1 MKKKFTLYI
10 ITSAYNEE
18 DCLPELFKRIEDV
31 MRFEINY
38 KYQIHI
44 IDNGSSDRTWDIISK
59 HSSRDKRI
67 TGYKMSR
74 NFILDAALTC
84 GLDQANADVAILMCS
99 DLQDPPE
106 TIPSLLREFE
116 QGYDQVLVKIASR
129 DSVPLIRRV
138 LSKLFYKI
146 ARIMTEQMLP
156 ESVSDFRLVNRRTY
170 IAIRSM
176 RESHRFLRGIGAWVG
191 FRTSEI
197 EISRPPRFSGESK
210 WLGVSLFKVITIA
223 SRSILAYSATP
234 LIWISTLGFILSL
247 ISFFGVSILS
257 ITWIVSGVPFA
268 GYGTIV
274 GFISLGFSLTML
286 SIGVLAQYLGLI
298 YEEVKQRPLY
308 IISEITT

>member
-1 MKKKFTLYI
+1 MTRKMTI
-10 ITSAYNEE
+10 DVITSAYNEE
-18 DCLPELFKRIEDV
+18 DCLPELFNRLEKVLCKEKKY
-31 MRFEINY
+31 N
-38 KYQIHI
+38 YQIHI
-44 IDNGSSDRTWDIISK
+44 IDNGSSDRTWEIISK

-84 GLDQANADVAILMCS
+84 GLDQANADVAIVMCS

-116 QGYDQVLVKIASR
+116 KGYDQVLVKIASR
-129 DSVPLIRRV
+129 ESVPLIRRV

-146 ARIMTEQMLP
+146 ARFMTDQMLP
-156 ESVSDFRLVNRRTY
+156 ESVSDFRLVNRKTY
-170 IAIRSM
+170 IAMRSM
-176 RESHRFLRGIGAWVG
+176 RESHRFLRGLGAWVG
-191 FRTSEI
+191 FNTSEI
-197 EISRPPRFSGESK
+197 EISRPARFSGESK
-210 WLGVSLFKVITIA
+210 WLGQSLFNVITIA

-234 LIWISTLGFILSL
+234 LIWISTFGFIFSL
-247 ISFFGVSILS
+247 ISFIGVSILS
-257 ITWIVSGVPFA
+257 ITWIIVGVPFA

-308 IISEITT
+308 IISEITN

>member
-1 MKKKFTLYI
+1 MTRKMTLDI

-18 DCLPELFKRIEDV
+18 DCLPELFNRLENVLRKEKK
-31 MRFEINY
+31 Y

-44 IDNGSSDRTWDIISK
+44 MDNGSSDRTWEIINKFSAL
-59 HSSRDKRI
+59 DKRI
-67 TGYKMSR
+67 TGYRMSR
-74 NFILDAALTC
+74 NFTLDSALTC
-84 GLDQANADVAILMCS
+84 GLDQATADIAIVMCS

-106 TIPSLLREFE
+106 TIPTLLRKFE
-116 QGYDQVLVKIASR
+116 EGYDQVLVKIASR
-129 DSVPLIRRV
+129 DSVPLLRRA

-146 ARIMTEQMLP
+146 ARFMTDKMLP
-156 ESVSDFRLVNRRTY
+156 ESVSDFRLINRKTY
-170 IAIRSM
+170 IAIRNM
-176 RESHRFLRGIGAWVG
+176 RESHRFLRGLGAWVG
-191 FRTSEI
+191 FKTIEI
-197 EISRPPRFSGESK
+197 EINRPPRFSGESK

-247 ISFFGVSILS
+247 ISFIGVSILS
-257 ITWIVSGVPFA
+257 LTWIIAGVPFA

-298 YEEVKQRPLY
+298 YEEVKERPLY
-308 IISEITT
+308 IISERTF

>member
-1 MKKKFTLYI
+1 MKKKITLDI

-18 DCLPELFKRIEDV
+18 DCLPELFSRIAAV
-31 MRFEINY
+31 MQAERYY

-44 IDNGSSDRTWDIISK
+44 IDNGSSDRTWDIITKFSAE
-59 HSSRDKRI
+59 DKRI
-67 TGYKMSR
+67 IGYKMSR
-74 NFILDAALTC
+74 NFILDAAFTC
-84 GLDQANADVAILMCS
+84 GLDKASADVAIVMCS

-146 ARIMTEQMLP
+146 ARIMTDQMLP
-156 ESVSDFRLVNRRTY
+156 ESVSDFRLVNRKTY

-197 EISRPPRFSGESK
+197 EISRPPRFSGKSK
-210 WLGVSLFKVITIA
+210 WLGISLFKVITIA
-223 SRSILAYSATP
+223 AKSILAYSATP

-247 ISFFGVSILS
+247 ISFFGVLILS

-308 IISEITT
+308 IISEITN